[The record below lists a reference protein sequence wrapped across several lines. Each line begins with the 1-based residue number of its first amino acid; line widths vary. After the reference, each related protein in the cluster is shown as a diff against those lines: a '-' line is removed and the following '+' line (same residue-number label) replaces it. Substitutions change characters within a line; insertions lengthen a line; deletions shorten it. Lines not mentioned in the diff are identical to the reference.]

1 MAFLGLEGNV
11 VLEENQAGSS
21 APAES
26 LVLVQRGL
34 LLIAL
39 VLAGSSWSLAKDL
52 ALIANKADA
61 VPPVA
66 IETW

>member
-1 MAFLGLEGNV
+1 MAFLGLERNV
-11 VLEENQAGSS
+11 EFEENQAGSS
-21 APAES
+21 DPGES

-39 VLAGSSWSLAKDL
+39 ALAGSSWSLAKDL

>member
-1 MAFLGLEGNV
+1 MAFLGLERNV
-11 VLEENQAGSS
+11 EFEENQAGSS
-21 APAES
+21 DPGES
-26 LVLVQRGL
+26 PVLVQSAL

-39 VLAGSSWSLAKDL
+39 ALAGSSWSLAKDL